1 MLKNTER
8 KTMLANVVMSLLL
21 DVLLVF
27 AYASIVVIAGWSV
40 LLFSVSPAIVLYKLF
55 DRVPEE
61 ERLENNAN

>member
-1 MLKNTER
+1 
-8 KTMLANVVMSLLL
+8 MLANVVMSLLL